1 MKKLL
6 SLLILVFLLI
16 PSINIIPAEK
26 QGNNKVYD
34 DVYIDCF
41 FAKTK
46 EQPFRLIQDATKTST
61 LQPFDIMIQLLMRL
75 SKVPSISACV
85 ISNNTIVWTKGYG
98 MYDIE
103 NKKPATN
110 ETLYNI
116 ASISKTVTA
125 TAILQL
131 YEQECFDLDDDIN
144 NYLQF
149 SVRHPQYLDIPITF
163 RMLLSH
169 QSGLSEDPE
178 DFYKYFPPDQ
188 CHIPLYPWIETYLN
202 PNGNNYTTKIWSDD
216 APGENFH
223 YANIGFALIGYLVE
237 TISGQSF
244 HQYCKE
250 NIFTPLKMY
259 NTSYLLSDINLSNLA
274 IPYRFRFIRYI
285 PYGHYCYIGYPCGSI
300 QTSVTEFSHFII
312 AHMNQGIYDGYQLL
326 NATTIQLMHTVQYP
340 NGDYGLGWVIWN
352 NTNNEHFYGHTGGDF
367 GVATSVTVRASDN
380 TAVIYFTNGEP
391 WKPIQMRAWALF
403 ENILFSNLI

>member
-6 SLLILVFLLI
+6 CLFILIILLI
-16 PSINIIPAEK
+16 PSISIIPAEIEY
-26 QGNNKVYD
+26 NNTIYVDEPCDRNKVYSLKLNQNTINTPIIQQVD
-34 DVYIDCF
+34 
-41 FAKTK
+41 
-46 EQPFRLIQDATKTST
+46 LI
-61 LQPFDIMIQLLMRL
+61 IQLLMRL

-85 ISNNTIVWTKGYG
+85 IKNNTIIWSKGYG
-98 MYDIE
+98 LYDIE
-103 NKKPATN
+103 NKKPTTN
-110 ETLYNI
+110 NTLYNI

-131 YEQECFDLDDDIN
+131 YEKHLFNLDDDIN
-144 NYLQF
+144 NFLPF
-149 SVRHPQYLDIPITF
+149 PVRHPQYPDIPITF

-169 QSGLSEDPE
+169 LSGLSEDPE
-178 DFYKYFPPDQ
+178 EFYKYFPPDQ
-188 CHIPLYPWIETYLN
+188 CPIPLYPWIETYLS
-202 PNGNNYTTKIWSDD
+202 PQGNNYTDKIWSDD

-237 TISGQSF
+237 IISGQSF
-244 HQYCKE
+244 HQYSKD

-259 NTSYLLSDINLSNLA
+259 NTSYLLSLVNRSNLA
-274 IPYRFRFIRYI
+274 IPYYFQIYRYI

-300 QTSVTEFSHFII
+300 HTSVTEFSHFII
-312 AHMNQGIYDGYQLL
+312 AHMNQGVYDGYQLL

-340 NGDYGLGWVIWN
+340 NEDYGLGWTIWN
-352 NTNNEHFYGHTGGDF
+352 NSNNEQFYGHTGGDY
-367 GVATSVTVRASDN
+367 GVATSVTVRTSDN

-391 WKPIQMRAWALF
+391 RRPFQMKAWQFF